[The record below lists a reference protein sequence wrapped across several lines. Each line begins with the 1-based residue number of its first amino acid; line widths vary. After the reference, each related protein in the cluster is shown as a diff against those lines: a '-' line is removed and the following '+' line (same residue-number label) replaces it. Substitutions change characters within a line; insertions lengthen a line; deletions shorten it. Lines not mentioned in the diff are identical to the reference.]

1 MNTSEKRNIYES
13 MAAVMEDCGIV
24 AKDSRNQKQGY
35 KYRGIDAVMNALN
48 PAFRKNK
55 VFVVPEV
62 IDQTREERTTQNGGL
77 LIYSITKV
85 KYTFYAE
92 DGSSIAATVIGEGM
106 DSGDKSMNKAM
117 SAAFKYACFQA
128 FCIPTEE
135 MRDSEEDS
143 PEPESKPAQ
152 KPVRQK
158 KAPSPE
164 PKPETPKQRA
174 AAAYPGKDEMIDT
187 ILRVSNAEAL
197 QKWLANVKAP
207 TVAEAP
213 DTAIMALYNYYFQR
227 GMA

>member
-1 MNTSEKRNIYES
+1 MSTNAKKNIYES
-13 MAAVMEDCGIV
+13 MAAVMEDCGAV
-24 AKDSRNQKQGY
+24 AKNDKNEQQKY

-48 PAFRKNK
+48 PALRKNH

-62 IDQTREERTTQNGGL
+62 IDQSREERQGRNGGV

-92 DGSSIAATVIGEGM
+92 DGSSVSAVVIGEGM

-143 PEPESKPAQ
+143 HEVMP
-152 KPVRQK
+152 R
-158 KAPSPE
+158 APKE
-164 PKPETPKQRA
+164 R
-174 AAAYPGKDEMIDT
+174 
-187 ILRVSNAEAL
+187 AEAVYPDRATMTKAIVRL
-197 QKWLANVKAP
+197 STTESLDKWLKNQNAKDINEV
-207 TVAEAP
+207 P
-213 DTAIMALYNYYFQR
+213 DAAVMALYRYYEAK
-227 GMA
+227 GVI